1 MSKSRRL
8 LAAGGETT
16 DKAMANLLL
25 NLLEN
30 PDQMQAVRENRDL
43 IDQATAEML
52 RHSPPI

>member
-1 MSKSRRL
+1 